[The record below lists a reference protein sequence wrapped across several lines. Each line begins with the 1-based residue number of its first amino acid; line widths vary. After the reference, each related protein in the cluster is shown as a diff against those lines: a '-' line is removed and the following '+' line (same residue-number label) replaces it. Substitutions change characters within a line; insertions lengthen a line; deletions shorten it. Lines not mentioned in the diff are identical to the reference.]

1 MATGHSSTF
10 PLSMA
15 GEHVP
20 VRVVALAGG
29 AGLNKRMTELG
40 MNVGA
45 ELVIRQRQGAGLVI
59 ARGETRFALGGGM
72 ANRIIVTQ
80 ININQ
85 IKEKHDDTRTIT
97 SR

>member
-1 MATGHSSTF
+1 
-10 PLSMA
+10 
-15 GEHVP
+15 
-20 VRVVALAGG
+20 
-29 AGLNKRMTELG
+29 MTELG

-97 SR
+97 SL

>member
-10 PLSMA
+10 PLAMA
-15 GEHVP
+15 SEHVP
-20 VRVVALAGG
+20 VRVVALAGS

-45 ELVIRQRQGAGLVI
+45 ELVVRQRQGAGLVI

-72 ANRIIVTQ
+72 AHKIIVMP
-80 ININQ
+80 ININK
-85 IKEKHDDTRTIT
+85 IKE
-97 SR
+97 